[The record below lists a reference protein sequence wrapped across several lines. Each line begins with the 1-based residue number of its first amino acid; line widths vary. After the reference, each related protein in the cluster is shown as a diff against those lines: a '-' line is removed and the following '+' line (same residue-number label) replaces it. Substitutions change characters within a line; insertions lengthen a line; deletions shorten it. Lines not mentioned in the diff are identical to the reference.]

1 MKSIVG
7 ITQRLV
13 SLFLVLVA
21 SGMMFLSS
29 PGLAATVTTLNQD
42 NFETEVVNS
51 DKPVVVILALEQG
64 FNYAGQNRDL
74 VLEGLKSKAENFY
87 GNNYKIVVGE
97 AEQNRSIYRPLLR
110 VYPSFPTVS
119 VFEKGQF
126 VGSFDITNLNDP
138 KDQFAIV
145 KDYAENN

>member
-1 MKSIVG
+1 MKSIVR

-13 SLFLVLVA
+13 SLFLVLIA

-29 PGLAATVTTLNQD
+29 PAFAATITTLNQG

-51 DKPVVVILALEQG
+51 DKPVVVILGLEQG
-64 FNYAGQNRDL
+64 FNYAGQNRDS

-87 GNNYKIVVGE
+87 GNYYKIVVGK
-97 AEQNRSIYRPLLR
+97 AEENQSIYRPLLR
-110 VYPSFPTVS
+110 VYPPFPTVS
-119 VFEKGQF
+119 VFENGQF

>member
-1 MKSIVG
+1 MKNIVR

-21 SGMMFLSS
+21 SSMMFLSS
-29 PGLAATVTTLNQD
+29 PAFAATITTLNQE
-42 NFETEVVNS
+42 NFQTEVVNS
-51 DKPVVVILALEQG
+51 DKPVVVILGLEQG
-64 FNYAGQNRDL
+64 FNYAGQNRDS

-87 GNNYKIVVGE
+87 GNNYKIVVGK
-97 AEQNRSIYRPLLR
+97 AEENQSIYRPLLR
-110 VYPSFPTVS
+110 VYPPFPTVS